1 MCYTIRRLLQDICEG
16 HGWVSVGE
24 VCNGGTVG
32 KVSGM
37 GVDTEI
43 VGRD

>member
-1 MCYTIRRLLQDICEG
+1 MCVIQSGGNCKIFVRVMG

-32 KVSGM
+32 KATGM
-37 GVDTEI
+37 GVDT
-43 VGRD
+43 